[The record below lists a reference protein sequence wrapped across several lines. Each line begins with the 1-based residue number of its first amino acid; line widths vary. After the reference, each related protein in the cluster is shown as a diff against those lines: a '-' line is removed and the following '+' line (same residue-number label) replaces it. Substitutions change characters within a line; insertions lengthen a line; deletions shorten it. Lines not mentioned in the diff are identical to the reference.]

1 MTRTVENISLLFY
14 IAAMAFALLD
24 GGFRRKAL
32 YILCLFSACSAFLL
46 HAVYL
51 FTEWKACGVIP
62 SVNALQLLELT
73 VFFLML
79 IYFVSWAFVRQRE
92 ILFFLT
98 PMAVLL
104 MMIAV
109 MLPRKLPEIKPYF
122 TTVWFPLHIFLLVSG
137 MALVLFSFIYSTIFI
152 MQDHSLR
159 RKKQPNAM
167 LLPPI
172 SVAEKLS
179 KIYLKTGFFF
189 FSAGML
195 SSAAYGFLRAGHGGD
210 YRPGLLE
217 AAALLSW
224 ITLGT
229 ASFGWVRSGVQPRT
243 RAFLVIV
250 ASSLFL
256 FIFMGML
263 WH

>member
-1 MTRTVENISLLFY
+1 MIRTIGDLTLLLY
-14 IAAMAFALLD
+14 VAAMAFAFLD

-32 YILCLFSACSAFLL
+32 HLLCLASASAAFVL
-46 HAVYL
+46 HAASL
-51 FTEWKACGVIP
+51 TAKWKESGVIP
-62 SVNALQLLELT
+62 SVNAPQLMELT

-79 IYFVSWAFVRQRE
+79 TYFVSGIFARQRE
-92 ILFFLT
+92 MLFFLT
-98 PMAVLL
+98 PISVLL
-104 MMIAV
+104 MMTAG
-109 MLPRKLPEIKPYF
+109 MLPQDLPETKPYF
-122 TTVWFPLHIFLLVSG
+122 TTFWFPLHIFLIVSG
-137 MALVLFSFIYSTIFI
+137 MTLVLFSFIYSAIFI

-159 RKKQPNAM
+159 KRKQTNAL

-172 SVAEKLS
+172 SVTEKLS
-179 KIYLKTGFFF
+179 KFYLKTGFFF

-195 SSAAYGFLRAGHGGD
+195 SSAAYGILRSDGGG

-217 AAALLSW
+217 AASFLSW
-224 ITLGT
+224 IVLGAAT
-229 ASFGWVRSGVQPRT
+229 FGWVRSGMRPRK

-250 ASSLFL
+250 GSSLFL